1 MNVIIDFNIIR
12 NVRYIPNLKVVNVI
26 LCDYSIRGG
35 FMGSMSGRSHF
46 RRPFPMRT
54 SPILSARFRRG
65 GSSKH
70 DARNNDVGRDGE
82 DQRSFA
88 PTSFN
93 TLERPGE
100 NGSPILPPFKVLFV
114 TSICQLP

>member
-1 MNVIIDFNIIR
+1 
-12 NVRYIPNLKVVNVI
+12 
-26 LCDYSIRGG
+26 
-35 FMGSMSGRSHF
+35 MSGRAHF

-65 GSSKH
+65 ISSKH
-70 DARNNDVGRDGE
+70 DNRNNDVRDDD

-93 TLERPGE
+93 TLERRSGG
-100 NGSPILPPFKVLFV
+100 NGSPILPPFKVSSIVFAILFGRGV
-114 TSICQLP
+114 IILQYNEMIKNG